1 MIIALII
8 LLLAVVAYFIISV
21 LTDDPLPDDDYNYCY
36 NCNYGFCT
44 ETPKSKNCMK
54 WQEELH
60 DKRRSDFDKHGNIC
74 S

>member
-8 LLLAVVAYFIISV
+8 LVLAVIAYLIISV
-21 LTDDPLPDDDYNYCY
+21 LTDDPIPKDDYCY
-36 NCNYGFCT
+36 NCKYGFCM
-44 ETPKSKNCMK
+44 EIPKSKTCMK

>member
-21 LTDDPLPDDDYNYCY
+21 LTDDPLPDDYNYCY

-60 DKRRSDFDKHGNIC
+60 DKRRSDFDKHDNIC